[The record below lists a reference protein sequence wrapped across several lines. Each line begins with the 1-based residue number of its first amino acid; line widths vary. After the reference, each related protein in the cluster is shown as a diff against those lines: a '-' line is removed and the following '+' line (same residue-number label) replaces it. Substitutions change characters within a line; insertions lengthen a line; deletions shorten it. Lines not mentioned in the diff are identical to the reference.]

1 MFSDRL
7 QNFDLILASSSP
19 RRRQLMEEAGFR
31 FRVVAIRFKE
41 TQPSHLRGKEIAEFL
56 AAGKSASWDKPL
68 APGQVL
74 ITADTIVWC
83 HDENL
88 GKPADDAEAIRFL
101 RKLSGCRH
109 EVITGICLR
118 DSKKEMIL
126 SVTTGVTF
134 RELSDDEIE
143 YYVSNYRPLDKAG
156 AYGIQEWIG
165 LRGITTIEGSYYN
178 VVGMPVSELYT
189 ALLHFTGNEIGHE
202 TGYETASETGKES
215 GHEPG
220 SETGYEPGKE
230 TSSKTVKESGH
241 EPAREIRHETGHKS
255 GNATGNE
262 TRNKTRNKTRNI

>member
-7 QNFDLILASSSP
+7 QNFDLILASASP
-19 RRRQLMEEAGFR
+19 RRRQLMEDAGFR
-31 FRVVAIRFKE
+31 FRVAVTGFEENWPA
-41 TQPSHLRGKEIAEFL
+41 HLRGKDIAEFL
-56 AAGKSASWDKPL
+56 AAGKASSWDEPL

-83 HDENL
+83 HGENL
-88 GKPADDAEAIRFL
+88 GKPAGDAEAISFL
-101 RKLSGCRH
+101 RQLSGCRH

-178 VVGMPVSELYT
+178 VVGMPVSELFT
-189 ALLHFTGNEIGHE
+189 ALLQFTGNEI
-202 TGYETASETGKES
+202 
-215 GHEPG
+215 
-220 SETGYEPGKE
+220 
-230 TSSKTVKESGH
+230 
-241 EPAREIRHETGHKS
+241 
-255 GNATGNE
+255 
-262 TRNKTRNKTRNI
+262 RNKTRNI